1 MVLELAKTM
10 VDKIDADAFHNLSR
24 RAEFGG
30 RNDDFRLYEAEFKKL
45 MTANARK
52 TIALVDHTNDK

>member
-1 MVLELAKTM
+1 M
-10 VDKIDADAFHNLSR
+10 VDKIDAELFITS
-24 RAEFGG
+24 AEGLRLEEG
-30 RNDDFRLYEAEFKKL
+30 MTDFRLYEAEFKKL

>member
-1 MVLELAKTM
+1 MTG
-10 VDKIDADAFHNLSR
+10 FS
-24 RAEFGG
+24 
-30 RNDDFRLYEAEFKKL
+30 LYEAELKKS

>member
-1 MVLELAKTM
+1 MVLELAKSL
-10 VDKIDADAFHNLSR
+10 VDKVHAGLFFTSAEGLSL
-24 RAEFGG
+24 EEGMT
-30 RNDDFRLYEAEFKKL
+30 DFNLYEAELKKL